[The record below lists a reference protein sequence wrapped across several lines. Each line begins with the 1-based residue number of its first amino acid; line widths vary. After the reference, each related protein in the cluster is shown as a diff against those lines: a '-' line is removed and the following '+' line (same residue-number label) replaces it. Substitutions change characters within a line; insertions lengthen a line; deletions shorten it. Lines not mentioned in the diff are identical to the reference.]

1 MNLKIRKIE
10 AEYKDKELVMHY
22 ADIYKRTVADVLI
35 TMLKDKNI
43 SLYLIS
49 NKSGKLYLTI
59 KRNRRNIGKVF
70 YDIIEEAKKWV
81 K

>member
-10 AEYKDKELVMHY
+10 AEYKDKELVMRY

-70 YDIIEEAKKWV
+70 YDIIEEAKK
-81 K
+81 